1 MYIIGQVKEFDGEV
15 GIIISVDYYYGGEYL
30 FLKKD
35 LESDEIS
42 VGDMVEFRAEK
53 KHDTLRA
60 YFITKRNDLDK
71 NISILI
77 K

>member
-1 MYIIGQVKEFDGEV
+1 MYIIGQIKEFDGHV
-15 GIIISVDYYYGGEYL
+15 GKIISVDYSFGGEYL

-35 LESDEIS
+35 IESDEIKI
-42 VGDMVEFRAEK
+42 GDIVEFRAEK

-60 YFITKRNDLDK
+60 YFVTKRNDLNK
-71 NISILI
+71 NISFKI